1 MRRVVELKRGKYV
14 WHIDVPDAK
23 DDDSAKAR
31 ALDHANGYY
40 DQAHRVQVKPSN
52 GKAGWTVAAVLDR
65 FPHEDED
72 EAEAEDAT

>member
-1 MRRVVELKRGKYV
+1 MRRVVELKRGRHV

-23 DDDSAKAR
+23 DDDEAEAR

-40 DQAHRVQVKPSN
+40 DQAHRVQVEPSN
-52 GKAGWTVAAVLDR
+52 GKAGWKVARVLDR

-72 EAEAEDAT
+72 AEAAE